1 MQIDLDYLR
10 RHYASLSDDALAA
23 VNRNDLVAAAA
34 KCLDEE
40 RVRREPA
47 ARRHTLIAAEPKVA
61 ESPDEVDSDDG
72 VVPEWIEEA
81 SCVCAFADSPGTHV
95 SPDAEHAQDVLQA
108 AGIPCYVA
116 VEEMAPETP
125 SAKGRVEYRVLV
137 PAALNLKAMSVLDRE
152 IFNAALEADWKAHFE
167 MASDEELT
175 ELRPEI
181 ICAGLADRIERLTR
195 AYENEIARRGL

>member
-1 MQIDLDYLR
+1 MQIDPEYLR
-10 RHYASLSDDALAA
+10 RHYASLSDDALAS
-23 VNRNDLVAAAA
+23 VNRNDLVDAARN
-34 KCLDEE
+34 CLDEE
-40 RVRREPA
+40 RARRAPES
-47 ARRHTLIAAEPKVA
+47 RRHTLNAAEPDLA
-61 ESPDEVDSDDG
+61 ESLDQPDPDDG
-72 VVPEWIEEA
+72 VVPEWIDEA

-137 PAALNLKAMSVLDRE
+137 PGALNLKAMSILDRE

-195 AYENEIARRGL
+195 AYEDEIARRGL